1 VWYCPDPCAGVF
13 SHSAL
18 LQEVIYTL
26 AITILVETVVVTG
39 YSTWQNKP
47 LGPLLLT
54 SLVGNLLTQSLLWIA
69 LTVFFDSYAVT
80 LLIGEIFVCVI
91 ETVLLYVI
99 PANKLRLREA
109 ALLSLMMNL
118 ASMAC
123 GWFLPV

>member
-1 VWYCPDPCAGVF
+1 M
-13 SHSAL
+13 
-18 LQEVIYTL
+18 IYTL